1 MPSHLS
7 TFDVILRMGL
17 TFSSISVKLEKIEN
31 SKIFYFLGVGRT
43 TESVVLELG
52 TPSMV
57 TRPPTLNVGCM
68 AELVRVKNY
77 RGYTGWKFGKM
88 L

>member
-1 MPSHLS
+1 
-7 TFDVILRMGL
+7 MGL

-57 TRPPTLNVGCM
+57 
-68 AELVRVKNY
+68 
-77 RGYTGWKFGKM
+77 
-88 L
+88 